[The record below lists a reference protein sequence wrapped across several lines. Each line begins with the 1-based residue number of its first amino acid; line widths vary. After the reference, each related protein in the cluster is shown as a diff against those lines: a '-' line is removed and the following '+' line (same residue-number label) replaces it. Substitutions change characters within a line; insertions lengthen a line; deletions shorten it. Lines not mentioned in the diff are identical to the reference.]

1 MFHDTFGFVKR
12 MPVGKLKQ
20 HFSEVIDEVKAGEE
34 VIITYGRKRT
44 HVAVIVPYSAYEAK
58 HGVKLGLLKDKNLFI
73 ADDFTMTE
81 GELFGS

>member
-1 MFHDTFGFVKR
+1 
-12 MPVGKLKQ
+12 MPIGKLKK

-34 VIITYGRKRT
+34 VVITYGRKRAY
-44 HVAVIVPYSAYEAK
+44 VAVIVPYSAYEAK

-81 GELFGS
+81 DELFGS